1 MSENDKKIT
10 AIECRFATHCK
21 SNESNDDIHIVKE
34 IVHYDDKTTVA
45 RLQNI
50 KNYKRPFYIVKKGR
64 RDFKDKKEWIKKE
77 DLDRFE
83 CTQNDL
89 VRAAA
94 RASGQ
99 FGFRGGLKDLCESPY
114 IFGADITSTA
124 IIKRSYQK
132 KWDIQTPYKVAVFD
146 TETDMVDGHERIIMA
161 TTSCREDVF
170 TVVKK
175 SFLKGIADA
184 EKKIQEACKKYLG
197 DIMQARGIKEINLNL
212 VDDEIDIV
220 TKSVKHMHETSPD
233 FVAVWNIK
241 FDMEKMLEE
250 CERAGINPKDLFTD
264 PSLPKE
270 YRSFKYDKGSASKK
284 MASGRMLNFKPSQ
297 QWHKVL
303 TPSSFYWIDAMQAY
317 RQVRSGAPEEQSY
330 KLEFIL
336 NKEIKMG
343 KLKFAEADAVSYSS
357 AAWHKYMQ
365 QNYPIEYVVYNIFDC
380 IGVELLDE
388 KTNDL
393 RLTLPMLA
401 GTSDFQKFN
410 SLPRKVMDDLHWHCE
425 EEGLIPGS
433 TASEMID
440 EIMEDGGQ
448 VSGWIVMLASH
459 PVEDNGLKNIEED
472 PNITTSIR
480 IGVADLDVAGAYPEN
495 GKNFNVSKET
505 TSKELIRISGYRDEQ
520 VRMQTINFSGGITNA
535 AEFCQVMYKL
545 PAMPDLLDA
554 FKEDMAKQ
562 CL

>member
-1 MSENDKKIT
+1 MSENDKKVT
-10 AIECRFATHCK
+10 AIECRFATHCP

-34 IVHYDDKTTVA
+34 IVHYSDKTTEV
-45 RLQNI
+45 RLRQI
-50 KNYKRPFYIVKKGR
+50 KNYKRSFYIVKKGR

-77 DLDRFE
+77 DLDRFD

-94 RASGQ
+94 KASGQ

-114 IFGADITSTA
+114 IFGVDITSTA
-124 IIKRSYQK
+124 ILKHSYQK

-146 TETDMVDGHERIIMA
+146 TETDMVEGHGGIIMA
-161 TTSCREDVF
+161 STTCRENVF

-184 EKKIQEACKKYLG
+184 EDKIQKACKKYLG
-197 DIMQARGIKEINLNL
+197 EIMQARGIKEIKLKI

-220 TKSVKHMHETSPD
+220 TKSVDHMHKTSPD
-233 FVAVWNIK
+233 FVAVWNIE
-241 FDMEKMLEE
+241 FDIDKMLEA
-250 CERAGINPKDLFTD
+250 CNKAGVNPKDVFSD

-270 YRSFKYDKGSASKK
+270 YRRLKFKKGSASKK

-297 QWHKVL
+297 RWHSVQ
-303 TPSSFYWIDAMQAY
+303 TPSSFYWIDAMCSY
-317 RQVRSGAPEEQSY
+317 RQVRTGAPEEQSY
-330 KLEFIL
+330 KLEYIL
-336 NKEIKMG
+336 NKELKMG
-343 KLKFAEADAVSYSS
+343 KLKFEEANAVSYSS
-357 AAWHKYMQ
+357 AAWHTFMQ
-365 QNYPIEYVVYNIFDC
+365 KRYPIEYVVYNIFDC

-401 GTSDFQKFN
+401 GTSDFDKFN

-425 EEGLIPGS
+425 EEGLVPGS
-433 TASEMID
+433 TASEMTE
-440 EIMEDGGQ
+440 EIMEDAGDIK
-448 VSGWIVMLASH
+448 GWITMLPSH
-459 PVEDNGLKNIEED
+459 LISDGGLKIIEED
-472 PNITTSIR
+472 PTLSTNVYIA
-480 IGVADLDVAGAYPEN
+480 VADLDVAGAYPEN
-495 GKNFNVSKET
+495 GKDFNVSKET
-505 TSKELIRISGYRDEQ
+505 TSKELIRIAGYRDEQ

-554 FKEDMAKQ
+554 FKEDMAKE